1 MKLLYSKDINLL
13 NAPDGAILYPE
24 TNRSIF
30 ELVKYIKQNVNDNS
44 VVVTLSETV
53 VKQILRMV
61 KQQKIKLQNMT
72 VESNIPEYY
81 EYEFDSYTFLESFSN
96 TARFLSN
103 GYETNL

>member
-13 NAPDGAILYPE
+13 NVPAGAILYPE

-30 ELVKYIKQNVNDNS
+30 ELVKYINQNVDDNS

-53 VKQILRMV
+53 VKQILNMV

-72 VESNIPEYY
+72 VESNIPEYF
-81 EYEFDSYTFLESFSN
+81 EYEFDSLTFLESFSN

-103 GYETNL
+103 KFE